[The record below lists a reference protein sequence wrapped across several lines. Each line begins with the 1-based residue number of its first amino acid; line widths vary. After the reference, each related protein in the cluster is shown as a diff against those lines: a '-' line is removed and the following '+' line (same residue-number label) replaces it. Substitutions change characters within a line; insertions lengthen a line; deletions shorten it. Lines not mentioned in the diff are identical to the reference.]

1 MEELLAQLNAYLRG
15 MWRYRWWGLVLAW
28 VVATAGVA
36 FVYQM
41 PDQYRSSARVFV
53 DTQSVLRPLMRGLA
67 IQPNVEQQVAV
78 LSRTLITRPNIEKLI
93 TMAELDLTV
102 RNQAEREAL
111 ISRLQS
117 ELRIADGGRGGGAN
131 MFTLSYQ
138 DANPERAQ
146 RVVQA
151 LVSLF
156 VESGLVSQRKDSD
169 DARRFIDTQIASYEQ
184 RLIEAEN
191 RVKEFRLRNIE
202 MLGDG
207 NRDFV
212 GQISSMVDQLA
223 QTALELKEA
232 LNTRDALREQLEGE
246 APMLEGTP
254 LMPEMSMGVMTSELD
269 ARIDSLYRS
278 LDDLLLRYTD
288 QHPDVIGSRR
298 VIESLEAQRAEELQ
312 RAQEALQADSSE
324 PRSVGGGNNPVFQQL
339 RIALSNADARIA
351 ALNARQAE
359 LEQRIS
365 IFRARA
371 EMVPE
376 IEAEQAQLNRDY
388 AVHKRNYDELVS
400 RRESAAITAQLDAQ
414 SGAGEFRVIDPPS
427 FPRRPSAPNRQLLIP
442 GAGVAAIGAG
452 IVLTFLLAQLRPT
465 VLDGRM
471 LRNLTGLPLLGT
483 VALIPDKSMIRRRR
497 LGLFVF
503 VSLLLLMAAA
513 VGAAAYMV
521 QILQR

>member
-28 VVATAGVA
+28 LIATAGVM

-67 IQPNVEQQVAV
+67 IQPNVEQQVSV
-78 LSRTLITRPNIEKLI
+78 LSRTLITRPNVEKLI

-102 RNQAEREAL
+102 RTQAEREAL
-111 ISRLQS
+111 INRLMS

-131 MFTLSYQ
+131 VFTLSFQ
-138 DANPERAQ
+138 DADAERAQ

-169 DARRFIDTQIASYEQ
+169 EARRFIDSQIAHYEQ

-202 MLGDG
+202 ILGDG
-207 NRDFV
+207 NRDFI
-212 GQISSMVDQLA
+212 GQIASLTDQLA

-232 LNTRDALREQLEGE
+232 INTREALNEQLAEE
-246 APMLEGTP
+246 APMLQGTP
-254 LMPEMSMGVMTSELD
+254 NLPDLPMAGIRTELD
-269 ARIDSLYRS
+269 SRIDSLYRN

-288 QHPDVIGSRR
+288 QHPDVVGTRR
-298 VIESLEAQRAEELQ
+298 VIESLELQRDEEL
-312 RAQEALQADSSE
+312 RHAMEAAQDELSSE
-324 PRSVGGGNNPVFQQL
+324 PRMMGGGTNPVFQQL

-351 ALNARQAE
+351 ALNARQGE
-359 LEQRIS
+359 LEQRIVLL
-365 IFRARA
+365 RARA
-371 EMVPE
+371 ERGPQ

-388 AVHKRNYDELVS
+388 AVHKRNYDELVA

-427 FPRRPSAPNRQLLIP
+427 LPRRPSAPNRPMLIS
-442 GAGVAAIGAG
+442 GAGIAAIGAG
-452 IVLTFLLAQLRPT
+452 IVLTFLIAQLRPT
-465 VLDGRM
+465 ILDGRT
-471 LRNLTGLPLLGT
+471 LRNLTGLPVLGS
-483 VALIPDKSMIRRRR
+483 VSMISDKRIVRRNR
-497 LGLFVF
+497 LGVAVF
-503 VSLLLLMAAA
+503 VSLLLLLIAS
-513 VGAAAYMV
+513 VGAAAFV
-521 QILQR
+521 VPLL